1 MSLRLQG
8 GNNPGYTETMADQDK
23 QLNEQ
28 QRIALVQFMEDRD
41 RGKASIF
48 VGRETELDH
57 VRGCVNRLLRRQ
69 DEAAP
74 GSDLTTVIQGA
85 PGAGKSALLE
95 KIAEDWPLGGQGQA
109 VAVSL
114 DPGLLTL
121 STPEFLDAV
130 IARTERVPGVVQ
142 ILQKY
147 FKLKSVSVAGVRIEA
162 SVESSPSSGKP
173 PVPVILLFDEIQTK
187 LAGSIPDQ
195 SREQLADN
203 LRLLHTGHHNAPL
216 FPVYGGLANSADLLR
231 AAGLTRLAMGSEL
244 TLPGFS
250 DEEMNELM
258 ERFVDKH
265 LSSARPSQT
274 TIDQWGASLRRDSQG
289 WPMHCRNFLI
299 ALCEQI
305 RGQDWQPEAVD
316 LDTVRIH
323 AHRLRCAYYEQRMQ
337 GALRN
342 RYRLIS
348 KVLEEMRQASSMQ
361 DDQIMYAIAR
371 AHQDPDLDELG
382 RGSLPEGVTAE
393 QAFDAMLHAGI
404 VQKKGRAS
412 HVCPIPSLAGYVAA
426 MATLPPRDLH
436 NAVLD
441 AQTELVD
448 HCLNRRRN
456 EEQRGKLLQATDI
469 RGRTPL
475 MLAVELGI
483 RLMVEHLVQAES
495 RLPPALRSVELRD
508 NEGRTARDYA
518 VASGDERIM
527 ALLNQLQPE
536 GQSVPSLPP

>member
-1 MSLRLQG
+1 MGKDS
-8 GNNPGYTETMADQDK
+8 K
-23 QLNEQ
+23 QLSEEQ
-28 QRIALVQFMEDRD
+28 RAALQRFTVEGD
-41 RGKASIF
+41 RGQAGIF
-48 VGRETELDH
+48 VGRKSELALIRD
-57 VRGCVNRLLRRQ
+57 RLDLLIKRQ
-69 DEAAP
+69 SEGKNAP

-95 KIAEDWPLGGQGQA
+95 KIAENWPLGGQGQA
-109 VAVSL
+109 VAISL

-130 IARTERVPGVVQ
+130 IARTERVPGITQ
-142 ILQKY
+142 TLQKY
-147 FKLKSVSVAGVRIEA
+147 FKLKSVSVAGL
-162 SVESSPSSGKP
+162 SVEFGAESSPSSGKSS
-173 PVPVILLFDEIQTK
+173 VPVILLFDEIQTK
-187 LAGSIPDQ
+187 LRDSASSQ
-195 SREQLADN
+195 SREQLSDN
-203 LRLLHTGHHNAPL
+203 LRLLHTGQHNAPL

-250 DEEMNELM
+250 DDEIDELM
-258 ERFVDKH
+258 TRFVKQH
-265 LSSARPSQT
+265 LSSARPPQAT
-274 TIDQWGASLRRDSQG
+274 LDQWGTSLRRDSQG

-299 ALCEQI
+299 ALCEEI
-305 RGQDWQPEAVD
+305 RRRDWRPQTVN

-371 AHQDPDLDELG
+371 AHQDPDPDELG
-382 RGSLPEGVTAE
+382 RGSLPEGMTAE

-404 VQKKGRAS
+404 VQKVDEFGYA
-412 HVCPIPSLAGYVAA
+412 CPIPSLGGHLAA
-426 MATLPPRDLH
+426 RAIFPSSLLH
-436 NAVLD
+436 EAVLKAKAEEID
-441 AQTELVD
+441 RATAQCRDDTE
-448 HCLNRRRN
+448 RA
-456 EEQRGKLLQATDI
+456 KLLQAIDI

-483 RLMVEHLVQAES
+483 VSLVECLVEIES
-495 RLPPALRSVELRD
+495 RLPTALRSAEFRD
-508 NEGRTARDYA
+508 SEGWAAQDYA
-518 VASGDERIM
+518 TASGDERM
-527 ALLNQLQPE
+527 VALLRRLQPE
-536 GQSVPSLPP
+536 G

>member
-1 MSLRLQG
+1 MA
-8 GNNPGYTETMADQDK
+8 GNSK
-23 QLNEQ
+23 QLNEE
-28 QRIALVQFMEDRD
+28 QRAALQKFAVEGD
-41 RGKASIF
+41 RGRAGIF
-48 VGRETELDH
+48 VGRKTELALIK
-57 VRGCVNRLLRRQ
+57 GRLDLLIERQ
-69 DEAAP
+69 NEGKSNS

-95 KIAEDWPLGGQGQA
+95 KVAEDWPLDGTGQA
-109 VAVSL
+109 VAISL

-130 IARTERVPGVVQ
+130 IARTERVPGIMQ
-142 ILQKY
+142 TLQKY
-147 FKLKSVSVAGVRIEA
+147 FKLKSLSVAGVRVEISA
-162 SVESSPSSGKP
+162 ESSPSSDKP
-173 PVPVILLFDEIQTK
+173 PVPIILLFDEIQSK
-187 LAGSIPDQ
+187 LAGSVSDQ

-231 AAGLTRLAMGSEL
+231 SAGLTRLAMGSER

-250 DEEMNELM
+250 NDEMDELM
-258 ERFVDKH
+258 TRFVERH

-305 RGQDWQPEAVD
+305 KEKDWRPQTVN

-323 AHRLRCAYYEQRMQ
+323 AHRLRSAYYEQRMQ

-371 AHQDPDLDELG
+371 AHQDPDPDELG
-382 RGSLPEGVTAE
+382 RGSLPEGMTAE
-393 QAFDAMLHAGI
+393 KAFDTMLHAGI
-404 VQKKGRAS
+404 VQKEGRANY
-412 HVCPIPSLAGYVAA
+412 VCPIPSLAGYVAA

-441 AQTELVD
+441 ARTDLID
-448 HCLNRRRN
+448 HSMGLCRDNK
-456 EEQRGKLLQATDI
+456 ECEKLLQATDI

-483 RLMVEHLVQAES
+483 APLVKHLVQAES
-495 RLPPALRSVELRD
+495 RLPPTLRSVELRD
-508 NEGRTARDYA
+508 NEGRTARDHA
-518 VASGDERIM
+518 VASGDERII
-527 ALLNQLQPE
+527 ALLNQLQPME
-536 GQSVPSLPP
+536 QAHE